1 MILETKI
8 ENSFPKGQFLIK
20 GFCEPF
26 RIDRKIHG
34 GGILFYVREDIP
46 VKLLS
51 VEPLPA
57 ECLFVEIN
65 LRKRKW
71 LVCCSYNPHK
81 DNISNHLQLIRK
93 KLDLYSSNYERIILV
108 GDFSSEINDKCMNDF
123 CESYNLSSLIRES
136 TCYKNP
142 ENPSCIDLFLTNSP
156 NSFQNSG
163 VVETGLSD
171 FHRMI
176 VTVMKTSFQRLP
188 PKIRHYRD
196 YSNYGKKDKII
207 KTDTKA
213 TNVLYTFFSKIIS
226 NLNVPKNPVSDPISN
241 DINNPVLK
249 SILKYKDH
257 RSIKAIEKISKLNSL
272 FKFCNVE
279 KGEILYEIVNLN
291 AWKSCQDTDVPTK
304 II

>member
-1 MILETKI
+1 ME
-8 ENSFPKGQFLIK
+8 G
-20 GFCEPF
+20 
-26 RIDRKIHG
+26 
-34 GGILFYVREDIP
+34 
-46 VKLLS
+46 
-51 VEPLPA
+51 
-57 ECLFVEIN
+57 
-65 LRKRKW
+65 
-71 LVCCSYNPHK
+71 
-81 DNISNHLQLIRK
+81 
-93 KLDLYSSNYERIILV
+93 
-108 GDFSSEINDKCMNDF
+108 
-123 CESYNLSSLIRES
+123 
-136 TCYKNP
+136 
-142 ENPSCIDLFLTNSP
+142 
-156 NSFQNSG
+156 
-163 VVETGLSD
+163 GLSD